1 MLMSS
6 DQSIRRQHEA
16 IRNTA
21 GWYYFTHH
29 LIEVTGEDA
38 CKVLD
43 RMCTSSISKLAVG
56 RERYTMIL
64 DQKGIIQDDIII
76 FHLDENTYWVST
88 LHINRELSRLEEAAK
103 DHKIAFRRITEEWD
117 MYAVQGPNSTAFVNA
132 IVETSVDDMK
142 FFSIRDTTVD
152 GIPAKVARS
161 GFTGEKFGYEI
172 YIPVAN
178 TKVVE
183 EKLRANQDRFEAVEV
198 DEVDVMA
205 FTLSTEKGFVLM
217 TDVYG
222 CNPFEVEMD
231 KNIDFSKDFVGCEA
245 LKALKEKPVTRKLV
259 SFILEDDEALVY
271 GGPKGAMVVKDGV
284 VAGRATKM
292 TYGVTIG
299 KNIGF
304 ALIDSTKAEIGDEVT
319 LNGYKAVLAER
330 PLLK

>member
-1 MLMSS
+1 MLMST
-6 DQSIRRQHEA
+6 DQSIRKQHEA
-16 IRNTA
+16 VRNTA

-38 CKVLD
+38 REVLD
-43 RMCTSSISKLAVG
+43 KMCTSSISKLAVG

-76 FHLDENTYWVST
+76 FRLEEDIYWIST
-88 LHINRELSRLEEAAK
+88 LHINRELNRLEEAAK
-103 DHKIAFRRITEEWD
+103 DHKIGFRRITEEWD

-132 IVETSVDDMK
+132 VVDDPVDDMK
-142 FFSIRDTTVD
+142 FFSIRNTTVD
-152 GIPAKVARS
+152 GIPAKIARS
-161 GFTGEKFGYEI
+161 GFTGEKYGYEI
-172 YIPVAN
+172 YIQVAN
-178 TKVVE
+178 TKAVE
-183 EKLRANQDRFEAVEV
+183 EKLRANQDRFGAVEV

-205 FTLSTEKGFVLM
+205 FTLSTEKGFILM
-217 TDVYG
+217 TDVHG
-222 CNPFEVEMD
+222 CNPFEVGMD

-245 LKALKEKPVTRKLV
+245 LKALKDKPVTRKLV
-259 SFILEDDEALVY
+259 SFVLDDDEALVY

-284 VAGRATKM
+284 VVGRATKM

-304 ALIDSTKAEIGDEVT
+304 ALIDPAKAKIGDAVT
-319 LNGYKAVLAER
+319 MNGYKAILAER